1 MFLRRSLLMLGCV
14 MAMSPGWLLAQA
26 DSPETPAARRERIE
40 TMTAE
45 EKAELRRKQESF
57 VNLTEAEQVRMREL
71 HNNLEA
77 REDGERLHQVL
88 ERYHAWLA
96 TLSSAE
102 RTEVLSLPPDKRVE
116 KIRTI
121 LQKQEDE
128 RFRKEVSDK
137 LTREDREAIMKWL
150 TAFVE
155 AHQDEI
161 REATPPEQRSPDR
174 DRQPPPMFV
183 LLRGWGEN
191 NQKMPRPS
199 ADDVQALLKDL
210 SPGAQATL
218 QSVNDPEKRMEVAQ
232 RWIKAAIWSR
242 SRWAPPPVDKEELRK
257 FYAETLT
264 VSERERLEALTPQEM
279 QKALQRM
286 YYEHRFRRGGG
297 GGGPQRGR
305 DGGRDG
311 GGRDGGE
318 RRFDKKGPPP
328 APPEKPTA

>member
-1 MFLRRSLLMLGCV
+1 MFLKRSLLILGGFL
-14 MAMSPGWLLAQA
+14 AMSPGWLLAQTQ
-26 DSPETPAARRERIE
+26 SHETPAARRERIE
-40 TMTAE
+40 SMTPE

-57 VNLTEAEQVRMREL
+57 TNLTEAEQARMREL
-71 HNNLEA
+71 HNELA
-77 REDGERLHQVL
+77 SREDGERLHQVL

-150 TAFVE
+150 AEFVE
-155 AHQDEI
+155 THKDAI
-161 REATPPEQRSPDR
+161 REATPADQRSPDR
-174 DRQPPPMFV
+174 DRQPPAMFL

-191 NQKMPRPS
+191 NQKMPRPT
-199 ADDVQALLKDL
+199 ADDVQALVKVL
-210 SPGAQATL
+210 SPGAQDAL
-218 QSVNDPEKRMEVAQ
+218 QSVNDPEKRLEVAQ

-257 FYAETLT
+257 FYAETLS
-264 VSERERLEALTPQEM
+264 VSERERLETLTPQEM
-279 QKALQRM
+279 QKTLQRM
-286 YYEHRFRRGGG
+286 YYEHHFRRGGG
-297 GGGPQRGR
+297 AGGPQRGGR
-305 DGGRDG
+305 DGGREG
-311 GGRDGGE
+311 GGREGGE
-318 RRFDKKGPPP
+318 HRFEKKGPL
-328 APPEKPTA
+328 APPKPTA